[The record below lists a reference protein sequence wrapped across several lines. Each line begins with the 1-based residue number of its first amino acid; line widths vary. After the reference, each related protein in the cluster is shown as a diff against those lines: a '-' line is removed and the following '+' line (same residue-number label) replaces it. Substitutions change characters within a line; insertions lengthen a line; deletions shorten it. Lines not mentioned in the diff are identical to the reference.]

1 MLKENVEEAL
11 KDVDSKERQEQRKR
25 ESDEAREFS
34 KFHIERAFNNNN
46 VNNSTLGAL
55 MMNMGSGMNSSMR
68 KAALLTMVVENAGE
82 IIAWHKKNKA
92 KVKKLFGVSIPALRY
107 EHSESKHSVNNKI
120 LDSLIQ
126 TSKDGQPGV
135 IADNVWDGYEVFV
148 IPGLWDHAQNLAN
161 FKTQSA
167 GDGQLRATHSD
178 TMAELINMVQQLGPA
193 SAINISSF
201 VSVEA
206 TTNTNKESI
215 IKESVD
221 AAKKI
226 LALNPAS
233 KIQQEV
239 IQETGSLVRK
249 LNKRLASDSKAMD
262 KAEGMSVFDF
272 DETLIID
279 GDNFIIATNPKTKE
293 TEKISSE
300 DWPTR
305 GTELMELG
313 WDMNFDDFVNV
324 RGGVEGPMFQK
335 LINRVNKFGSKNNFV
350 LTARP
355 MEAAVPIHEWLKSKG
370 INIPLE
376 NITGLGN
383 SSGDSKAQWIL
394 DKYKEGYNDV
404 YFVDD
409 AMQNVDAVNHV
420 MEQLDIKGSSVQ
432 AKVNFNKN
440 VDADFN
446 QILADTSKI
455 NARERVSAAEAKR
468 LGRKNEPGFLAS
480 FFVPPSA
487 EDFKGLMYRLL
498 AKGKKGDQHM
508 AWFKEHLMD
517 PYAKAYTAWN
527 TYKQNMSNEYKT
539 LKKSFP
545 EVTKFLGVK
554 SIAQDL
560 NDIVKD
566 NGRKDFFKDWIANK
580 ERIFSQQNLNKIEAI
595 HGTNYVQN
603 LKDML
608 WRMEHGT
615 NRMTGQN
622 RIVNGFMNW
631 INGSVGAVMFVNVR
645 SAILQTISTVNFLN
659 FEDNNIFAAA
669 KAFANQPQFWKD
681 FMFIM
686 NSPMLKQRRAGL
698 QIDVNA
704 NELASAFREGGNKPI
719 AAIRYLLQ
727 KGFLPTQIADS
738 FAIAMGGAGFY
749 RNRLNKYIK
758 EGKNKEQ
765 AAQDAFK
772 DFQEVAEETQQSS
785 RPDMVSNQQAGP
797 LGRLVLAWQN
807 TPMQMTRLTKKAIS
821 DLVNGRGSAKANISK
836 IMYYGLIQNIWFGTL
851 QTGLGFLLFGRRE
864 DDEEEIDKKTQ
875 RVLNGALDTLLRGTG
890 IYGAAVAT
898 VKNTIMRFR
907 EERAEGWTGDQTYT
921 ILEAISLS
929 PPIGSKLRK
938 VYKAIQ
944 TDKFNRGVGDKLK
957 YRIENPGLSIA
968 ANVIEAVT
976 NIPIARMVNKANNI
990 EEALTGNH
998 ELWQRMALMGGWDMW
1013 SVGIKDEEV
1022 VQAKEEA
1029 KQERKEQKKKE
1040 KEQKKIEEK
1049 KKKEQEKKEEEER
1062 KEKEGIKTVRCSGS
1076 NSSGKRCGMTTETK
1090 EDSWTCVH
1098 HREFKDGSD
1107 SDGDGIKEYRCTA
1120 TKSNGQR
1127 CKNKTEN
1134 ENKKCYAHQ

>member
-1 MLKENVEEAL
+1 
-11 KDVDSKERQEQRKR
+11 
-25 ESDEAREFS
+25 
-34 KFHIERAFNNNN
+34 
-46 VNNSTLGAL
+46 
-55 MMNMGSGMNSSMR
+55 
-68 KAALLTMVVENAGE
+68 
-82 IIAWHKKNKA
+82 
-92 KVKKLFGVSIPALRY
+92 
-107 EHSESKHSVNNKI
+107 
-120 LDSLIQ
+120 
-126 TSKDGQPGV
+126 
-135 IADNVWDGYEVFV
+135 
-148 IPGLWDHAQNLAN
+148 
-161 FKTQSA
+161 
-167 GDGQLRATHSD
+167 
-178 TMAELINMVQQLGPA
+178 
-193 SAINISSF
+193 
-201 VSVEA
+201 
-206 TTNTNKESI
+206 
-215 IKESVD
+215 
-221 AAKKI
+221 
-226 LALNPAS
+226 
-233 KIQQEV
+233 
-239 IQETGSLVRK
+239 
-249 LNKRLASDSKAMD
+249 
-262 KAEGMSVFDF
+262 
-272 DETLIID
+272 
-279 GDNFIIATNPKTKE
+279 
-293 TEKISSE
+293 
-300 DWPTR
+300 
-305 GTELMELG
+305 
-313 WDMNFDDFVNV
+313 
-324 RGGVEGPMFQK
+324 
-335 LINRVNKFGSKNNFV
+335 
-350 LTARP
+350 
-355 MEAAVPIHEWLKSKG
+355 
-370 INIPLE
+370 
-376 NITGLGN
+376 
-383 SSGDSKAQWIL
+383 
-394 DKYKEGYNDV
+394 
-404 YFVDD
+404 
-409 AMQNVDAVNHV
+409 
-420 MEQLDIKGSSVQ
+420 
-432 AKVNFNKN
+432 
-440 VDADFN
+440 
-446 QILADTSKI
+446 
-455 NARERVSAAEAKR
+455 
-468 LGRKNEPGFLAS
+468 
-480 FFVPPSA
+480 
-487 EDFKGLMYRLL
+487 
-498 AKGKKGDQHM
+498 
-508 AWFKEHLMD
+508 
-517 PYAKAYTAWN
+517 
-527 TYKQNMSNEYKT
+527 MSNEYKT

-545 EVTKFLGVK
+545 EVSKSLNDLVPGTNFTIDNAIRAYLWDKNGLEAPGLFEAQKQELVSYVNNNPQLSSFADALSKITRLEDGYIQPDENWSVK

-560 NDIVKD
+560 NDVVKD
-566 NGRKDFFKDWIANK
+566 RGRKEFFKDWIANK
-580 ERIFSQQNLNKIEAI
+580 ERIFSEQNLNKIQAI

-622 RIVNGFMNW
+622 RVVNGFMNW

-659 FEDNNIFAAA
+659 FEDNNMFAAA
-669 KAFANQPQFWKD
+669 KAFANQKQFWKD

-704 NELASAFREGGNKPI
+704 NELASAFREGGSKPI

-738 FAIAMGGAGFY
+738 FAIAMGGAPFY
-749 RNRLNKYIK
+749 RNRVNKYIK
-758 EGKNKEQ
+758 EGKHPEQ

-890 IYGAAVAT
+890 IYGAAVAA

-938 VYKAIQ
+938 IYKAIQ

-1029 KQERKEQKKKE
+1029 KQERKEQKQKE
-1040 KEQKKIEEK
+1040 KEQKKLEEK
-1049 KKKEQEKKEEEER
+1049 KKKEKEKQDEAER
-1062 KEKEGIKTVRCSGS
+1062 KKKEGIKTVRCSGS

-1107 SDGDGIKEYRCTA
+1107 TDGDGIKEYRCTA
-1120 TKSNGQR
+1120 IKSNGQR
-1127 CKNKTEN
+1127 CKNKTES